1 MNPTAS
7 FHFAGLASRAE
18 QPARSALPPI
28 NFRLRRRNRF
38 LSADRLVHRLRAVA
52 PDLYERAEVVGR
64 WVWVQFHQPPA
75 VNLRRQ
81 LAELGFH
88 WNRTRQVWQHPG
100 GGTRSSGA
108 VGNPRQRF
116 LTYFPADAQPL

>member
-7 FHFAGLASRAE
+7 FPFAGLASRAE

-100 GGTRSSGA
+100 GGRPSSGA

-116 LTYFPADAQPL
+116 FTYFPADAQPL